1 MRAFEYASPL
11 TKEDAVKLLE
21 GSSGQNSVL
30 AGGTDLLSLMK
41 DDVEAPR
48 RIVNI
53 KSVKELYGISYE
65 ASNGLR
71 IGALATFDDLLADAT
86 VREQYP
92 ALVQAVERIGG
103 PQIRTMSTVGGNLCQ
118 RPRCWY
124 YRNGFGLL
132 ARLNGK
138 SMVLEGDNRH
148 HAILGN
154 SGPAYFVN
162 PSSLAS
168 ALIALGAKLKIYG
181 PQGDR
186 QVELENFYLIP
197 KEENEK
203 EFGLAANEIITDVLV
218 PPAANRLSAAYAI
231 HQRESLDWALVTAA
245 VSLEIKTQQVE
256 SARVVLAQVAPI
268 PWVAAEAEKWLVG
281 KTITA
286 DVAEQAGEAAVR
298 GARSLS
304 GNAYKIKLARVAV
317 KRALLRATGMEV

>member
-11 TKEDAVKLLE
+11 NKEDAVKLLE
-21 GSSGQNSVL
+21 ESSGQSRVL
-30 AGGTDLLSLMK
+30 AGGIDLLSLMK

-53 KSVKELYGISYE
+53 KSIKELYGIRYDPH
-65 ASNGLR
+65 NGLR
-71 IGALATFDDLLADAT
+71 IGSLTIFDDLLANTT

-92 ALVQAVERIGG
+92 ALAQAVERIGG

-132 ARLNGK
+132 AMLNGK
-138 SMVLEGDNRH
+138 SMVLEGDNRY

-186 QVELENFYLIP
+186 QVELESFYIIP
-197 KEENEK
+197 RDEDEK
-203 EFGLAANEIITDVLV
+203 EFGLAANEIVTEVLV
-218 PPAANRLSAAYAI
+218 PPTANRLSATYPI
-231 HQRESLDWALVTAA
+231 YQRESLDWALVTAA
-245 VSLEIKTQQVE
+245 VSLEMKNKQVE

-268 PWVAAEAEKWLVG
+268 PWVAYEAEKWLVG
-281 KTITA
+281 KTINA
-286 DVAEQAGEAAVR
+286 NVAEQAGESAIW
-298 GARSLS
+298 GAQPLS
-304 GNAYKIKLARVAV
+304 RNAYKVKLARVAV